1 MSEIGI
7 SPRTIRRNNYR
18 AIYLIVLLL
27 AGFVHPSFAQESSK
41 KLLVAYSGLVS
52 GNASLWIA
60 EDLGLFKKHGPDVAL
75 HRVNPRLAN
84 VKAAELVDNSFMES
98 GWKNPVTLLKR

>member
-1 MSEIGI
+1 MSKIGI

-27 AGFVHPSFAQESSK
+27 AGFVHPSSAQESSK

-60 EDLGLFKKHGPDVAL
+60 EDLGLFKKHGLDVAL
-75 HRVNPRLAN
+75 HRVNPRL
-84 VKAAELVDNSFMES
+84 ERSRRRIWSIILSWS

>member
-1 MSEIGI
+1 MSKVKI
-7 SPRTIRRNNYR
+7 SFATIRRNNHR
-18 AIYLIVLLL
+18 TIHLIILLL

-60 EDLGLFKKHGPDVAL
+60 EDLGLFKKHGLDVSVSFFSYTL
-75 HRVNPRLAN
+75 
-84 VKAAELVDNSFMES
+84 VK
-98 GWKNPVTLLKR
+98 